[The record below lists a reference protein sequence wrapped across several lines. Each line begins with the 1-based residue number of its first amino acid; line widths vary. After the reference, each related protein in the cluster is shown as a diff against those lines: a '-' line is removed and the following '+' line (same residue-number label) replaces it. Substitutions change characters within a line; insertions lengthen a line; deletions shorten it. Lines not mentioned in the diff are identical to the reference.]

1 MPPKALP
8 EVAQRLRAALDYLN
22 EFPNAKIAAVAKN
35 FGVNYSSLRT
45 WKHRRPGVDPLPQG
59 GQKPLFSKAQ
69 EISILRYIED
79 QWRLGFPATPEMVK
93 TFMIRSVARH
103 SPERN
108 SPPSNSTLKRW
119 LKSQDSIT
127 LQWSKPIDSKR
138 KAAQGKY
145 NIEHWFTMYKEK
157 VKEYKVTPDRIWNF
171 DETGFRIGCPAGI
184 HIYTPKDVKLV
195 SIISLIDIYIF

>member
-1 MPPKALP
+1 MFTMPPKSSP
-8 EVAQRLRAALDYLN
+8 EVVRRLTDAISYLK
-22 EFPNAKIAAVAKN
+22 EYPDATIAAVART
-35 FGVNYSSLRT
+35 FDVNYHTLKT
-45 WKHRRPGVDPLPQG
+45 WRQRDPGVDPLPQG
-59 GQKPLFSKAQ
+59 AQKPLFSKAQ
-69 EISILRYIED
+69 ELSILRYIED
-79 QWRLGFPATPEMVK
+79 QWRFGFPATPDMVK

-145 NIEHWFTMYKEK
+145 NIERWFTIYKEK
-157 VKEYKVTPDRIWNF
+157 VKEYY
-171 DETGFRIGCPAGI
+171 TGLDLELR
-184 HIYTPKDVKLV
+184 
-195 SIISLIDIYIF
+195 